1 MVMTSFQGSLKIAA
15 TADVI
20 DAEFSVDE
28 DRFAVQTGDDQLG
41 SWSIADLHLERRG
54 DGLHAVL
61 DGEDVVLNVPDMDS
75 FLSVIAPPK
84 AGRKR
89 SKRAKKPPS
98 ASGFVTTAP
107 QEKKARKEPRDRT
120 SLLTKMAG
128 AKQVFS
134 AENWRGW
141 LSDTTIRWVIASA
154 TVASLALLALFA
166 TGSLG
171 MILVLVGM
179 IALIIAALAVSDDLS
194 AFGWVPGNLS
204 ETTLVISGAVAM
216 VLGGVLILVG

>member
-1 MVMTSFQGSLKIAA
+1 MVMSSFQGSLKIAA

-20 DAEFSVDE
+20 DAEFSVNE
-28 DRFAVQTGDDQLG
+28 DRLAVQTGDDELG
-41 SWSIADLHLERRG
+41 SWCISDLHVERRG

-84 AGRKR
+84 ASRKR
-89 SKRAKKPPS
+89 SKRAKKPLPPS
-98 ASGFVTTAP
+98 GYATAP
-107 QEKKARKEPRDRT
+107 QEQRARKEPRDRT

-134 AENWRGW
+134 VDNWRGW

-154 TVASLALLALFA
+154 AVASFALLALFA
-166 TGSLG
+166 TSSLG

-194 AFGWVPGNLS
+194 AFSWVPGNLS